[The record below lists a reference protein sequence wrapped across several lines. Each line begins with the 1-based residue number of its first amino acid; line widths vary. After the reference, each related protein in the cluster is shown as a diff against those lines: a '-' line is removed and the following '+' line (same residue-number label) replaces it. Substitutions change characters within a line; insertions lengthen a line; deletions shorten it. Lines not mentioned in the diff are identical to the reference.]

1 MLNYLNLGVGGVLGA
16 LVVTVPVY
24 LYGKAEGRRQV
35 AIEALEVTVEV
46 LTKRREINNEI
57 NSADASDL
65 CSYLG
70 LSDSDVEECVRR
82 LREVNT
88 KSTD

>member
-70 LSDSDVEECVRR
+70 LSDSDIEECVRR

-88 KSTD
+88 KSID

>member
-57 NSADASDL
+57 NSADATDL

-88 KSTD
+88 KSID

>member
-88 KSTD
+88 KSID

>member
-70 LSDSDVEECVRR
+70 LSNSDVEECVRR

-88 KSTD
+88 KSID